1 MKLKLLKEGQYNI
14 MIYNVYRL
22 IEKIDEIS
30 QQDKLI
36 FVPINNMMKM
46 NGNMDIFLLSKI
58 ISLVEINYWPK
69 FHYYW
74 RWMLRKM
81 LLFQPQIFHWN
92 LSDLNPEFCLLLMTI
107 RCC

>member
-36 FVPINNMMKM
+36 FVPINYDEN
-46 NGNMDIFLLSKI
+46 
-58 ISLVEINYWPK
+58 EW
-69 FHYYW
+69 
-74 RWMLRKM
+74 
-81 LLFQPQIFHWN
+81 
-92 LSDLNPEFCLLLMTI
+92 
-107 RCC
+107 